1 MSVHLPPFQELVDE
15 HGPSLYRF
23 LYFSVGPNDAADCY
37 QETMVAALR
46 AYPDLKTADNLRSW
60 LFTIA
65 HHKAID
71 ASRFASRRAI
81 PVAAV
86 PDRPIIS
93 VNNHPDDELWNAVKG
108 LPDGQRDAVLF
119 RFVGDLKYA
128 DVAATLGCTEAAAR
142 QRVREGIAKLR
153 EAVK

>member
-1 MSVHLPPFQELVDE
+1 MSLPPFQELVDE
-15 HGPSLYRF
+15 HGAALYRF
-23 LYFSVGPNDAADCY
+23 LYFSVGPNDAGDCY
-37 QETMVAALR
+37 QETMVSALR
-46 AYPDLKTADNLRSW
+46 AYPELKRADNLRSW

-71 ASRFASRRAI
+71 STRFASRRAT
-81 PVAAV
+81 PVALV
-86 PDRPIIS
+86 PDKP
-93 VNNHPDDELWNAVKG
+93 VHTDDHHTDDELWSAVKE

-119 RFVGDLKYA
+119 RFVGDLTYA
-128 DVAATLGCTEAAAR
+128 DVANTLGCSEAAAR

>member
-1 MSVHLPPFQELVDE
+1 MSVPLPPFQELVDE

-65 HHKAID
+65 PHKAID
-71 ASRFASRRAI
+71 ASRFAARHAT
-81 PVAAV
+81 PVAVV
-86 PDRPIIS
+86 PDRPMIT
-93 VNNHPDDELWNAVKG
+93 VNNHHDDELWDAVKE

-153 EAVK
+153 EAVT